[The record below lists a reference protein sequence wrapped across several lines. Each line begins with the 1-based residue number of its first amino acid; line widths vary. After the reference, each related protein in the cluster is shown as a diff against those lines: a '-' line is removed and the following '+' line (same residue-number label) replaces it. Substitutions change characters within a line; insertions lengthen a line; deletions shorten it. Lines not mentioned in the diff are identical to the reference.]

1 MATVSKS
8 VLQLRKLR
16 DAILEK
22 VELPNGQKLKSVKIG
37 VEQGGLSVS
46 DAPFARIWIIQTRRE
61 RNSNTKRM
69 DVIIAVATDIQDAI
83 DNSVELGIEAAA
95 LIEEQIIEL
104 LQTTAGLSG
113 DFYASDFDAD
123 KIARGEYKLPLQ
135 VVTMNCSIL
144 V

>member
-1 MATVSKS
+1 MTTVSKS

-16 DAILEK
+16 DAIFEK
-22 VELPNGQKLKSVKIG
+22 VELPSGQKLKSVKIG
-37 VEQGGLSVS
+37 VEQGGLSVA
-46 DAPFARIWIIQTRRE
+46 DAPFARILIVQTRRD

-69 DVIIAVATDIQDAI
+69 DVIIAIATDIQDAI

-95 LIEEQIIEL
+95 LIEEQVIEI

-113 DFYASDFDAD
+113 DFYASDFDAE
-123 KIARGEYKLPLQ
+123 KIARNEYKLPLQ

>member
-1 MATVSKS
+1 MATVSRS

-22 VELPNGQKLKSVKIG
+22 VELPSGQKLKSAKIG

-61 RNSNTKRM
+61 RNSNTKKM
-69 DVIIAVATDIQDAI
+69 DVIIAIATDIQDAI

-95 LIEEQIIEL
+95 LIEEQVIDI
-104 LQTTAGLSG
+104 LQTTVGLSG

-123 KIARGEYKLPLQ
+123 KIARNEYKLPLQ
-135 VVTMNCSIL
+135 VVTMSCSIL